1 MVTDWS
7 ESGHPDDPLLTLKEA
22 SDRLG
27 VHPATLRR
35 WADRGDLAIV
45 MTPGGHRR
53 FPATE
58 IERLRTQTV
67 SETRMR
73 EVNKKWAVTAI
84 HHTRQ
89 DLHTQDGERWLTR
102 LDAEDRAEKRTLGRR
117 LMGLMMQYISA
128 EDDKDEAILTEA
140 RGIGL
145 AYAES
150 TRRSGLEMVEA
161 LEATMFFRDH
171 LVESALLL
179 PETTRLRPE
188 ANQRL
193 LRRINTFLNVIQIAI
208 AEAYEAN

>member
-1 MVTDWS
+1 MVTEWS
-7 ESGHPDDPLLTLKEA
+7 EGGHTGDPLLTLKEA
-22 SDRLG
+22 ADRLG

-53 FPATE
+53 FPESE
-58 IERLRTQTV
+58 IERLRTKTV
-67 SETRMR
+67 SETRMG

-89 DLHTQDGERWLTR
+89 DLQAHDREPWLAR
-102 LDAEDRAEKRTLGRR
+102 LDDEDRAEKRTLGRR

-128 EDDKDEAILTEA
+128 EDDKDEAILSEA
-140 RGIGL
+140 RSIGRD
-145 AYAES
+145 YAAS

-179 PETTRLRPE
+179 PETTRLRPQ

-208 AEAYEAN
+208 AEAYESN